1 MWFLLMVLGEM
12 ALSNDLKFRGVLK
25 WPFLIDSKFRGVLTS
40 CFYVR
45 VVQVS
50 FESSFRL
57 LGMVPNRVA
66 VVFTESLSEL
76 CRFMRGFRMW
86 TGNVLCVCAHVC
98 VCVYKCSIGV
108 GVGWESVV

>member
-25 WPFLIDSKFRGVLTS
+25 WPFLIDSKFRGVLTR

-57 LGMVPNRVA
+57 QGMVPNRVA
-66 VVFTESLSEL
+66 VV
-76 CRFMRGFRMW
+76 G
-86 TGNVLCVCAHVC
+86 
-98 VCVYKCSIGV
+98 
-108 GVGWESVV
+108 